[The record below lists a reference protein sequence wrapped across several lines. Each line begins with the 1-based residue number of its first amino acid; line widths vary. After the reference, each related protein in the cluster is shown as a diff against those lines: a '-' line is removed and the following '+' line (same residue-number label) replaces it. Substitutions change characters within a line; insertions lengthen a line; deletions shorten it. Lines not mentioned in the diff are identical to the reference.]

1 MIVLWFN
8 PGRTGVT
15 TPFFWR
21 LLVFLSLVF
30 PTIHGQSLHGPGPW
44 NLPVVSKTLSQHG
57 CPILVNAS
65 ENHRIPK
72 QIWITTDKNS
82 TRLKAINSM
91 YTINEKRN
99 WRTNFVTYHEQNEY
113 MTQYF
118 HNTSLLWAYQLINP
132 KLGVARGDIWRYAIL
147 WHCGGVYMDDDSSMG
162 RPFDDIITSD
172 DDMILS
178 TEAFPYKDDCYVESH
193 RLSSQSKKSGNV
205 SMRHPTHQ
213 YFFGKNLLNWAIM
226 SKPRH
231 KILLRTLENIVD
243 VIKSEYFLQSP
254 LKTWRYQD
262 KAHKLYCLT
271 GPLMFTASAI
281 AVAIENEES
290 TKLIANISN
299 QKVQWIFDQGAKYTV
314 YKRDF
319 TIFGGI
325 FKIPDPEPTNQQD
338 PNHYKTY
345 LYGTRE

>member
-1 MIVLWFN
+1 M
-8 PGRTGVT
+8 
-15 TPFFWR
+15 
-21 LLVFLSLVF
+21 
-30 PTIHGQSLHGPGPW
+30 
-44 NLPVVSKTLSQHG
+44 K
-57 CPILVNAS
+57 
-65 ENHRIPK
+65 
-72 QIWITTDKNS
+72 
-82 TRLKAINSM
+82 
-91 YTINEKRN
+91 KRN
-99 WRTNFVTYHEQNEY
+99 WRTTFVTYHEQNEY
-113 MTQYF
+113 MTHYF

-132 KLGVARGDIWRYAIL
+132 KLGVAQTDIWRYAIL
-147 WHCGGVYMDDDSSMG
+147 WHCGGVYMDEDSSMG

-178 TEAFPYKDDCYVESH
+178 TEASGYNDNCYVESH
-193 RLSSQSKKSGNV
+193 GLSSQSKKSGTV

-243 VIKSEYFLQSP
+243 VIKLEYFLQSP
-254 LKTWRYQD
+254 MKIWRRID

-299 QKVQWIFDQGAKYTV
+299 QKVQWNFDQGDKYTV

-319 TIFGGI
+319 IIFGGI
-325 FKIPDPEPTNQQD
+325 FKIPDDQPTDQQD

-345 LYGTRE
+345 LYGTRGNIPLLREYHTE